1 MTRPGLACPD
11 RVASWPLDGREQ
23 SGGERGEEDR
33 ERLDRQQAKI
43 AAEAVGPSQVVT
55 EGGQGLLDAQGQG
68 EQPERGDQGLPQPPG
83 SRSPSRAP
91 TDAPAAMA
99 ARLSR
104 VPSPRTDVV
113 VLRLVR
119 RAGREH
125 PPTYEAAWIGAR
137 ANPAQTHQ
145 ANRAAKPR
153 AVMDDADGGRRG
165 PRARPGPGLRRT
177 LRDHWGLDWSA
188 EAVDLGGSSSLN
200 LLVGEADLRFVVRV
214 HRPHVTP
221 GAAGRDPPDPTSA
234 AGRGRALR
242 PSGADPARCA
252 MGGLGGPAGRGGGV
266 RGPRRGHGL
275 LGTP

>member
-1 MTRPGLACPD
+1 MAKPSRSDLTANRPRSPRRPSAPARSSPKAARACWTPRARVNSPSAATRVS
-11 RVASWPLDGREQ
+11 RSR
-23 SGGERGEEDR
+23 
-33 ERLDRQQAKI
+33 
-43 AAEAVGPSQVVT
+43 
-55 EGGQGLLDAQGQG
+55 
-68 EQPERGDQGLPQPPG
+68 PG

-125 PPTYEAAWIGAR
+125 PPTYEPAWIGAR

-145 ANRAAKPR
+145 ANRAAKPG

-200 LLVGEADLRFVVRV
+200 LLVGEAD
-214 HRPHVTP
+214 
-221 GAAGRDPPDPTSA
+221 
-234 AGRGRALR
+234 
-242 PSGADPARCA
+242 
-252 MGGLGGPAGRGGGV
+252 
-266 RGPRRGHGL
+266 
-275 LGTP
+275 